1 MKTTTKPLNV
11 GTEEEQEKFRLVADV
26 YQMFRKLPKTAQ
38 LAVIEETY
46 KYPGAEPLAK
56 ALTDIMKQKVR
67 RKRT

>member
-1 MKTTTKPLNV
+1 MKTTTKPINV
-11 GTEEEQEKFRLVADV
+11 GTEEQQETARLIASI
-26 YQMFRKLPKTAQ
+26 YKMFRPLPKTAQ

-56 ALTDIMKQKVR
+56 ALTDIMNQKVR

>member
-11 GTEEEQEKFRLVADV
+11 GTEEQQEKFRLVADM

-46 KYPGAEPLAK
+46 NYPGAEPLAK
-56 ALTDIMKQKVR
+56 ALTDIMNRKVR